1 MILVCMCVRMY
12 VSFMSIGCM
21 YHEYDRRT
29 GDVDIKR
36 RRRRFFFLSRI
47 WTRSGLIRGD
57 PKFGQGLGYVAA
69 LQVNCLR
76 VYGVSVT
83 FMSTGYMC
91 HEYTG
96 D

>member
-36 RRRRFFFLSRI
+36 RRRRFF
-47 WTRSGLIRGD
+47 
-57 PKFGQGLGYVAA
+57 
-69 LQVNCLR
+69 
-76 VYGVSVT
+76 SVT
-83 FMSTGYMC
+83 DLDSQWPNSWRSEVWAGIRVCRRFTSELPPCVWG
-91 HEYTG
+91 
-96 D
+96 